1 MFHLCVLQ
9 VFLMLGL
16 QGFEESGS
24 LVLKQRQVQAPGYT
38 RGWEEKRGAIQ
49 SDWWLEGKQGGQQWR
64 DPTTTKLYREKK
76 SVNRFYVQ
84 KKLIPD
90 HINI

>member
-1 MFHLCVLQ
+1 MFHLCILQ

-38 RGWEEKRGAIQ
+38 RG
-49 SDWWLEGKQGGQQWR
+49 
-64 DPTTTKLYREKK
+64 
-76 SVNRFYVQ
+76 
-84 KKLIPD
+84 
-90 HINI
+90 